1 MESLFLLHAIP
12 RPPLTLS
19 LPLCPLQFG
28 SHIWQLNLHIITFA
42 SHHPSTLPSH
52 DHEAPGSAAAA
63 QVSTECGILTCYI
76 CRLLNIMLFM
86 LICFHSKLS
95 CHTNCTGGLVP
106 VHAPPSIQDWCMDG
120 VACNIGWWWWWWGV
134 QRSLHVVL
142 LMSSRGGNGWARG
155 RSKSS

>member
-1 MESLFLLHAIP
+1 MESLFLLHSIP
-12 RPPLTLS
+12 LPPLTLS

-95 CHTNCTGGLVP
+95 CHTNCTGWFGTSACSSIHPGLMYGWCGVQYWMMMVMRRTTFP
-106 VHAPPSIQDWCMDG
+106 TRSPPDEFTRGLMDG
-120 VACNIGWWWWWWGV
+120 D
-134 QRSLHVVL
+134 
-142 LMSSRGGNGWARG
+142 GG
-155 RSKSS
+155 SKSS